1 MPRVA
6 WFLVLIFGLAVG
18 TNSAQQ
24 NPPATQNP
32 PAPPA
37 AAAAATEQPPHTFNI
52 TPQEK
57 ARKNPVRFTDLSV
70 ARGKKLFHTQCAM
83 CHGENG
89 KGDGDLAQEMKITP
103 PDFTKPGVLGERTD
117 GELFS
122 IIGQGLS
129 PMPGQG
135 KRLRPG
141 QTWDLVNYLRTLQG
155 KTPAKASAAEREKAS
170 HGRTVVVPQ

>member
-6 WFLVLIFGLAVG
+6 WFLVLILGLAVE
-18 TNSAQQ
+18 TIYAQQ
-24 NPPATQNP
+24 NPPPAQNP

-37 AAAAATEQPPHTFNI
+37 ASAPAQEQPHTFKI

-70 ARGKKLFHTQCAM
+70 ARGKRLFHTQCAM
-83 CHGENG
+83 CHGEKG

-103 PDFTKPGVLGERTD
+103 PDFTKPGVLSERTD

-122 IIGQGLS
+122 IIGQGLP
-129 PMPGQG
+129 PMPGQS
-135 KRLRPG
+135 KRLKPG
-141 QTWDLVNYLRTLQG
+141 HTWDLVNYLRTLQG
-155 KTPAKASAAEREKAS
+155 KTPAKASAAEREKAKNA
-170 HGRTVVVPQ
+170 RTIVVPE